1 MKRKK
6 REEKRKRKGEWKE
19 GEKKEYEIGGG
30 DSWDGLTGFHRFP
43 SLNFFVRAR
52 HDSTFARRANSKA
65 RALSTM
71 QLYRRSTWAST
82 PVISGMIQLSR
93 KRLVD
98 SRHEKRFPSLSLLRS
113 NLCRGRGNGR
123 QFSTVKRTT
132 LLFFSFLLSSLLPLQ
147 LRSFESPSKLSAS
160 YMIHLDQDANKM
172 LEARKKS
179 GRKRKKGT
187 ERTQAVSKIG
197 LATRNNVV
205 EVAVVGY

>member
-123 QFSTVKRTT
+123 QFSTVKRTA

-147 LRSFESPSKLSAS
+147 LRSFESPSKLSAYS
-160 YMIHLDQDANKM
+160 IWFTSTRTRIKCSRRGRNRDEKGKRGRREHRRSL
-172 LEARKKS
+172 KS
-179 GRKRKKGT
+179 
-187 ERTQAVSKIG
+187 V
-197 LATRNNVV
+197 
-205 EVAVVGY
+205 

>member
-98 SRHEKRFPSLSLLRS
+98 SRHEKRFPSLSLFYDRIYVAVVEMAV
-113 NLCRGRGNGR
+113 NFQPWRER
-123 QFSTVKRTT
+123 
-132 LLFFSFLLSSLLPLQ
+132 LFFSFLSFFLLSSPFNFDRSNPRQ
-147 LRSFESPSKLSAS
+147 NYLRRIWFISTRTRIKCSRRGRNRDEKGKRGRREHRRSL
-160 YMIHLDQDANKM
+160 
-172 LEARKKS
+172 KS
-179 GRKRKKGT
+179 
-187 ERTQAVSKIG
+187 V
-197 LATRNNVV
+197 
-205 EVAVVGY
+205 